1 MLIYLVKLQA
11 QIKALTWNLHPDSK
25 TQVDSV
31 ESNLVGF
38 QCGVTEDKEW
48 AGKEFDTA
56 AVQEAVEE
64 KPEELSEG
72 EPLGIN
78 DEHTSGEVMP
88 AKTLYIK
95 LRDTSWPWKEK
106 G

>member
-1 MLIYLVKLQA
+1 MVLQKIKSGLGRNLI
-11 QIKALTWNLHPDSK
+11 T
-25 TQVDSV
+25 
-31 ESNLVGF
+31 G
-38 QCGVTEDKEW
+38 
-48 AGKEFDTA
+48 

-95 LRDTSWPWKEK
+95 LRDTSWP
-106 G
+106 